1 MNPSRFPLLIPLA
14 AAALLAGCQSPHSAG
29 QRGLVSVV
37 GDQVVNASLETS
49 DKGLARH
56 VSLTGFTTQM
66 LPNGLLKAEARLGS
80 TDHRD
85 YSVQYK
91 CRWFDAAGMEVTDDG
106 GVPWLPLIIHGG
118 DSEPATAVAPRAG
131 MTAVVVSVR
140 HLK

>member
-1 MNPSRFPLLIPLA
+1 MTPSRFSLLIPLA
-14 AAALLAGCQSPHSAG
+14 AAALLVGCQSPHSAG

-37 GDQVVNASLETS
+37 GDRVVNASLETS

-56 VSLTGFTTQM
+56 VSLVGFNTQL

-85 YSVQYK
+85 YSIQYK
-91 CRWFDAAGMEVTDDG
+91 FRWFDAAGMEITTGDG
-106 GVPWLPLIIHGG
+106 APWLPIVIHGG
-118 DSEPATAVAPRAG
+118 ESVPATATSPLPGV
-131 MTAVVVSVR
+131 TAVTVSIR